1 MNDSISSWLS
11 SILGTGNQQPTTM
24 GMVPA
29 TPGQAGVDITGTQ
42 AGNNLYQ
49 TPGLAAQSP
58 STLQYAGAGINAIQG
73 LASMYLGFQ
82 NAGTAKKQAAQA
94 QSNWNKQWDANVK
107 TTNASLADRQAARV
121 ASNPNAYA
129 SVDSY
134 MQKYG
139 IS

>member
-11 SILGTGNQQPTTM
+11 SILGTGNQSTTM
-24 GMVPA
+24 GMVPQ

-42 AGNNLYQ
+42 GGANAFQ

-58 STLQYAGAGINAIQG
+58 STLQYAGAGINALQG
-73 LASMYLGFQ
+73 LASAYLGFQ
-82 NAGTAKKQAAQA
+82 NMGTAKKQAAQA
-94 QSNWNKQWDANVK
+94 QENWNKQWDANVK

-121 ASNPNAYA
+121 ASNPNAYQ

-134 MQKYG
+134 MKKYG

>member
-11 SILGTGNQQPTTM
+11 SILGTGGTQAGGLSGIPQ
-24 GMVPA
+24 
-29 TPGQAGVDITGTQ
+29 TPMQAGVDISGTQ
-42 AGNNLYQ
+42 GAGNLYQ
-49 TPGLAAQSP
+49 TPGLAAQGP
-58 STLQYAGAGINAIQG
+58 STLQYAGAGINALQG

-82 NAGTAKKQAAQA
+82 NASTAKKQLAQA
-94 QSNWNKQWDANVK
+94 QNNWNKQWDANVK

-121 ASNPNAYA
+121 ASNPNAYD

-139 IS
+139 IK